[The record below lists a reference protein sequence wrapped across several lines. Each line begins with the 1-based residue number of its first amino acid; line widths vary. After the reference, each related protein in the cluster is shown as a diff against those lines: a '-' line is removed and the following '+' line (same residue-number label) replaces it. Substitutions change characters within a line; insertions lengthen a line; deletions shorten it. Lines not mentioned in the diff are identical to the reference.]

1 MLTISNVS
9 YTISDRFS
17 LRNLNI
23 EIEKGKHVAIVGE
36 SGCGKTT
43 LLKLIYGLFD
53 TDTGTID
60 WNDTPITG
68 PKDHLIPGMP
78 FIKYLSQ
85 DFDLMPF
92 ISVEENIKK
101 FLSRLYP
108 KESEQ
113 RIQELLEVV
122 EMTAF
127 AKAHVKTLSGG
138 QKQRVALAQSLAKEP
153 EILLLDEP
161 FSHID
166 NFRKNTLRRKLFSYL
181 KKQHI
186 TCIVAT
192 HDSTDILSYMDQTIV
207 MKEGEVI
214 AHDTTIYLYKNPQT
228 HYIASLFGEVNEV
241 PTYWLDSAIT
251 DTKETTLIYPY
262 QLSVVDE
269 GIAVTI
275 LESYFKG
282 SYYLIESTYKNRII
296 FFQSSQEYLP
306 ETRVKLGLKTI
317 PMN

>member
-1 MLTISNVS
+1 MLSITNVS
-9 YTISDRFS
+9 YSISDRFS
-17 LRNLNI
+17 LQDLNLKI
-23 EIEKGKHVAIVGE
+23 RQGEHVAIIGE

-43 LLKLIYGLFD
+43 LLKLIYGLYD
-53 TDTGTID
+53 TDAGVIF
-60 WNDTPITG
+60 WNDIQITG
-68 PKDHLIPGMP
+68 PKDNLVPGMS

-101 FLSRLYP
+101 FLSRFYP

-113 RIQELLEVV
+113 RTHELLEIV

-166 NFRKNTLRRKLFSYL
+166 NFRKNRLRRKLFSYL

-186 TCIVAT
+186 TCLVAT
-192 HDSTDILSYMDQTIV
+192 HDSTDVLSYMDKTVVIR
-207 MKEGEVI
+207 EGIII
-214 AHDTTIYLYKNPQT
+214 ANDTTASLYNNPNT
-228 HYIASLFGEVNEV
+228 HYIASLFGEVNKL
-241 PTYWLDSAIT
+241 PAYWFDQNIT
-251 DTKETTLIYPY
+251 NKETTTLVYPH
-262 QLSVVDE
+262 QLKVTDT
-269 GIAVTI
+269 GIATTI
-275 LESYFKG
+275 VQSYFKG
-282 SYYLIESTYKNRII
+282 NHYLIESIYKDTTI
-296 FFQSSQEYLP
+296 FFESMVDYKHNDTVYLSIN
-306 ETRVKLGLKTI
+306 R
-317 PMN
+317 